1 MLDLAVFKEA
11 MSRFPGGVV
20 IATTRDS
27 AGRAW
32 GFTASSFSSLSM
44 DPPLILICLAKS
56 AECYPAFISAP
67 WFAISMMSAGDDATA
82 MTFAKR
88 GADKFAD
95 THFETDDHGSPLVP
109 SAVAT
114 LTCQRFEAYDGG
126 DHSILVGRVEAV
138 RIGSIRSPMVYLN
151 RKFGRFSTDMR
162 ASLDQLDRRES
173 NVIQRAST
181 SGRSGNEADSIHNC
195 VRCGG
200 LVVARIPSGDTL
212 IRHICGQC
220 EHVHYIN
227 PTVVV
232 GCIVET
238 PDGRV
243 LMCKRKITPRS
254 GYWTFPS
261 GFLECGE
268 SAEEGA
274 RREAFEEAR
283 AEVHMEGLLCVI
295 DVPQINQVHLIY
307 RGRLRESALAVTDEA
322 SEVTLMAEVDIPWDN
337 LAFTSV
343 GESLRCYFG
352 DRLNNRRRVHML
364 DLRAAPHH
372 ENCDEQPRADLR

>member
-20 IATTRDS
+20 IATTRDA
-27 AGRAW
+27 AGKAW

-44 DPPLILICLAKS
+44 EPPLILISLAKS
-56 AECYPAFISAP
+56 AECHSAFISAQ
-67 WFAISMMSAGDDATA
+67 WFAISMLSAGDDATA

-88 GADKFAD
+88 GADKFASNN
-95 THFETDDHGSPLVP
+95 FETDAHGSPLVP

-114 LTCQRFEAYDGG
+114 LSCQRFEVYDGG
-126 DHSILVGRVEAV
+126 DHSILIGRVETV

-151 RKFGRFSTDMR
+151 RKFGRFSTDTR

-173 NVIQRAST
+173 KIIERVSSN
-181 SGRSGNEADSIHNC
+181 GRSGSEFDSIRNC

-200 LVVARIPSGDTL
+200 VVAARVPAGDTL
-212 IRHICGQC
+212 VRHICNQC
-220 EHVHYIN
+220 EHIHYIN
-227 PTVVV
+227 PTVIV
-232 GCIVET
+232 GCIAET

-243 LMCKRKITPRS
+243 LMCKRQISPRR
-254 GYWTFPS
+254 GYWTFPA

-274 RREAFEEAR
+274 RREAFEEAK
-283 AEVHMEGLLCVI
+283 AEIHTEGLLCVI
-295 DVPQINQVHLIY
+295 DVPQISQVHMIY
-307 RGRLRESALAVTDEA
+307 RGRLESSELQATAEA
-322 SEVTLMAEVDIPWDN
+322 SEVTLMAEADIPWSD

-343 GESLRCYFG
+343 GESLRCYFD
-352 DRLNNRRRVHML
+352 DRLHNRRRVSMI
-364 DLRAAPHH
+364 DLRNAPHH
-372 ENCDEQPRADLR
+372 DNAD